1 MSFAFFIDGRM
12 SDKLTTVEVT
22 AESRHESLVW
32 TGMGHDEGGCLL
44 SFTSADALKVD
55 MVCDNVLTQ
64 MPFRLLT
71 VTTTIGL
78 RFDGRSTKCFKV
90 TVRNTPMAADTQSL

>member
-78 RFDGRSTKCFKV
+78 RFDGRSTNVLRSQYV
-90 TVRNTPMAADTQSL
+90 TH